1 MNLDDLSDFVL
12 VATHGGYAQASR
24 ISGRAKASLSRKV
37 MGLEKS
43 LGVRLFERSAKAI
56 FLTEEGTLLLEKTR
70 LPLHEIQE
78 AANLLRDGRTKP
90 EGLLKINVPT
100 LFGQMFMGRLA
111 ADFKLVCPEVNLS
124 VTMEDRA
131 VDLVT
136 EGYDLVIRVN
146 PEPNSELVGRCFA
159 SDQVLI
165 VSTPSLQKK
174 YLRSKNSTQKLHII
188 SRGVSKS
195 QTTWEV
201 KSATKKAFETKT
213 VLELPTLYMIRDAVL
228 TGIGAAKLPTL
239 LIAEDL
245 KQGRLVSWGPSS
257 ERLSELWVLHASRR
271 HSSAKVKAFIN
282 FLTQVFGDELS
293 LMNRY
298 PLPIASPH

>member
-37 MGLEKS
+37 MALEKS

-56 FLTEEGTLLLEKTR
+56 FLTEEGSLLLQRTK
-70 LPLHEIQE
+70 LPLHDIQD
-78 AANLLRDGRTKP
+78 AANFLREGRTNP

-111 ADFKLVCPEVNLS
+111 ADFKLVCPDVNLS

-131 VDLVT
+131 VDLIS

-174 YLRSKNSTQKLHII
+174 ILRSKNSSQKLPVIL
-188 SRGVSKS
+188 RGSAKTQPTWQVLGQSKR
-195 QTTWEV
+195 E
-201 KSATKKAFETKT
+201 FETQT
-213 VLELPTLYMIRDAVL
+213 VLELPTLNMIRDAVL
-228 TGIGAAKLPTL
+228 TGIGLAKLPTL

-245 KQGRLVSWGPSS
+245 KDGSLVSWGPSS
-257 ERLSELWVLHASRR
+257 ERLSELWVLHASKRF
-271 HSSAKVKAFIN
+271 SSAKVNAFLQ
-282 FLTQVFGDELS
+282 FLDRAFSDRSSRQFWR
-293 LMNRY
+293 N
-298 PLPIASPH
+298 IK

>member
-37 MGLEKS
+37 MALEKS

-56 FLTEEGTLLLEKTR
+56 FLTEEGALLLEKAR

-90 EGLLKINVPT
+90 EGVLKINVPT

-111 ADFKLVCPEVNLS
+111 ADFKLACPEVKLS

-174 YLRSKNSTQKLHII
+174 YLRLKNSTQKLPVIL
-188 SRGVSKS
+188 RNPSKS
-195 QTTWEV
+195 KTTWQIIDGAKRE
-201 KSATKKAFETKT
+201 FETQT
-213 VLELPTLYMIRDAVL
+213 VLELPTLNMVRDAVL
-228 TGIGAAKLPTL
+228 TGIGVAKLPTL
-239 LIAEDL
+239 LIAQDL
-245 KQGRLVSWGPSS
+245 HEGRLVSWGPSS

-271 HSSAKVKAFIN
+271 FSSAKVNAFMK
-282 FLTQVFGDELS
+282 FLDQSFMDGTS
-293 LMNRY
+293 S
-298 PLPIASPH
+298 PIWKRA